1 MLNTGLRKFSAVHP
15 RMRPSMLLVS
25 PKYFINTSKSAK
37 KFRYVTC
44 HYMPVAVA
52 KYQSSSKSWG
62 CRKKFQ
68 YSTLQVY
75 QRSYS
80 QVGHIPPKM
89 FDSLQ
94 RNVRHIWESTLSKS
108 DCLVRHRGR
117 TWEWIFKDFFIDEK
131 WQATHYIF

>member
-44 HYMPVAVA
+44 HYTPVAVA

-89 FDSLQ
+89 SDKFES
-94 RNVRHIWESTLSKS
+94 RHKVRLF
-108 DCLVRHRGR
+108 GR
-117 TWEWIFKDFFIDEK
+117 TWEWIFKDFFYISRGEHVKHFVID
-131 WQATHYIF
+131 AYL